1 MCKTA
6 QLQYPEQAGQR
17 KTGLILEL
25 QPVSPVDYEDSTIR
39 EGCALVHP
47 QQNVYRCHQ
56 MSILTYT
63 KITKCTNTV
72 LYSDRVASRS
82 VLSLFDQ
89 ICWMDCNAMHDHLCC
104 TELIAQIQSESLC
117 KSPVN
122 CQCGSRCIII
132 LYYFNALIRFNM
144 NSIK

>member
-63 KITKCTNTV
+63 KCTNTV

-104 TELIAQIQSESLC
+104 TELIAISAFC
-117 KSPVN
+117 
-122 CQCGSRCIII
+122 SRI
-132 LYYFNALIRFNM
+132 
-144 NSIK
+144 